1 MSIVNTCLESI
12 REMRLNTTFCVMFTF
27 IMVLV
32 WGIYIIYLTKS
43 TKKDRGRNDIVR
55 R

>member
-1 MSIVNTCLESI
+1 MSIVNTFLESI
-12 REMRLNTTFCVMFTF
+12 QEMRLNTTFCVVLTF

-32 WGIYIIYLTKS
+32 WGVYIIYLIKS
-43 TKKDRGRNDIVR
+43 TKKDKSRKDIVR

>member
-1 MSIVNTCLESI
+1 MSIVNTFLESI
-12 REMRLNTTFCVMFTF
+12 QEMRLNTTFCVVFTF

-43 TKKDRGRNDIVR
+43 TKNDKSRNNIVR

>member
-1 MSIVNTCLESI
+1 MSIVNTFLESI
-12 REMRLNTTFCVMFTF
+12 REMRLNTTFCVVFTF

-43 TKKDRGRNDIVR
+43 TKKDKGRKDIVR

>member
-1 MSIVNTCLESI
+1 MSIVNTFLESI
-12 REMRLNTTFCVMFTF
+12 QEMRLNTTFCVVFTF
-27 IMVLV
+27 IAVLV

-43 TKKDRGRNDIVR
+43 TKKDKSRNDIVR

>member
-1 MSIVNTCLESI
+1 MSIVNTFLESI
-12 REMRLNTTFCVMFTF
+12 QEMRLNTTFCVTFTF

-32 WGIYIIYLTKS
+32 WGIYLIYLTKS
-43 TKKDRGRNDIVR
+43 TKKDKSRNDIVR